1 MTADS
6 APVIVLVAPQLAE
19 NIGTA
24 ARAMANFGLSEL
36 RLVAPREGWPNDK
49 ARAAAS
55 RADAVIDGARVY
67 GRIEEAV
74 GDLGFVYAATARAR
88 DVAKPVVGPG
98 EAARQAREL
107 AAGGVRVG
115 VLFGRERA
123 GLTNEEVSLADDILT
138 YPVNPEFSSLN
149 IAQAVLLL
157 AYEWRRSAE
166 EGPAADLLFDDPV
179 EPPAPKRD
187 LIGMFEH
194 LEGALDTAGFFRPP
208 ERRPSM
214 VRALRAMLQRAR
226 LSEQEVRTFRGVIA
240 AFQRRPTR
248 PRTLPDGQTTTER
261 SGEEER

>member
-98 EAARQAREL
+98 EAARRAREL

-138 YPVNPEFSSLN
+138 YPVNPGFSSLN

-166 EGPAADLLFDDPV
+166 EGPAADLLFDDSV
-179 EPPAPKRD
+179 EPPGRSA
-187 LIGMFEH
+187 ICMFEH
-194 LEGALDTAGFFRPP
+194 LESALDTAGFFRPP

-248 PRTLPDGQTTTER
+248 PRTLPDGQTRTER
-261 SGEEER
+261 SGED

>member
-1 MTADS
+1 MTRQS
-6 APVIVLVAPQLAE
+6 APVVVLVAPQLAE

-36 RLVAPREGWPNDK
+36 RLVAPRDGWPNHR

-67 GRIEEAV
+67 TGIEEAV

-88 DVAKPVVGPG
+88 DIAKPVVGPG
-98 EAARQAREL
+98 DAARRARAL
-107 AAGGVRVG
+107 SAAGVRVG

-138 YPVNPEFSSLN
+138 FPVNPEFPSLN

-157 AYEWRRSAE
+157 AYEWRLAAE
-166 EGPAADLLFDDPV
+166 KEAGAGLLFDDPI
-179 EPPAPKRD
+179 EAPAAKRD

-248 PRTLPDGQTTTER
+248 PRKLPYGGTTSER
-261 SGEEER
+261 SGGDP

>member
-6 APVIVLVAPQLAE
+6 APVIVPVAPQLAE

-98 EAARQAREL
+98 EAARRAREL

-166 EGPAADLLFDDPV
+166 EGPAADLLFDDSV

-187 LIGMFEH
+187 LH
-194 LEGALDTAGFFRPP
+194 
-208 ERRPSM
+208 
-214 VRALRAMLQRAR
+214 VRTSGKRAR
-226 LSEQEVRTFRGVIA
+226 HRRFLPPARKAAVHGPGTARHAAARPAERTGSAHLSRRDRRIPAPSHPSAHA
-240 AFQRRPTR
+240 A
-248 PRTLPDGQTTTER
+248 
-261 SGEEER
+261 